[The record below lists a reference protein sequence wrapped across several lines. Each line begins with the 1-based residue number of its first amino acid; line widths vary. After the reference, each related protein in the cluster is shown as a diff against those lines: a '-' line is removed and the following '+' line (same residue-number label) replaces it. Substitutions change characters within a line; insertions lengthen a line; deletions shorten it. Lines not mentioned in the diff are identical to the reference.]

1 MRKSYYFDQLFVGV
15 TGIQR
20 KSRVSITGLEGIQE
34 ADFDSNDSSS
44 DSDKEPE
51 NN

>member
-1 MRKSYYFDQLFVGV
+1 MRESKYFNQLFIGV

-20 KSRVSITGLEGIQE
+20 KSRVSITGLEGIQG

-44 DSDKEPE
+44 DSDKESE
-51 NN
+51 KN